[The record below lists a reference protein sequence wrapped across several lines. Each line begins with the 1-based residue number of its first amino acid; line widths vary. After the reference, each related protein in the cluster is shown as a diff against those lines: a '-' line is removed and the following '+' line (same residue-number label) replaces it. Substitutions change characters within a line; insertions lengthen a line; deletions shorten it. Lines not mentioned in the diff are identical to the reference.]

1 MKQTNWVIALY
12 KAHGDAEAAVKLL
25 HKTGINMKQCSI
37 VGQGYHTEEEVVGY
51 YNAGDRMKF
60 WGKEGA
66 FWGGVWGLLFGSGVF
81 WIPGIGQIM
90 AGGAIV
96 SSIVGALEVAAVAGS
111 LSALGAALYSI
122 GIPENSILQ
131 YEAAIKANKF
141 IVIIHGTAGET
152 EKAREIL
159 DATTNKSLEMA
170 GKEEVAAYTNN

>member
-1 MKQTNWVIALY
+1 MKQTNCVIALY

-81 WIPGIGQIM
+81 WIPGIKKIPDPKNNPQIPPQK
-90 AGGAIV
+90 APSFPQSFIR
-96 SSIVGALEVAAVAGS
+96 S
-111 LSALGAALYSI
+111 
-122 GIPENSILQ
+122 PEL
-131 YEAAIKANKF
+131 
-141 IVIIHGTAGET
+141 
-152 EKAREIL
+152 
-159 DATTNKSLEMA
+159 
-170 GKEEVAAYTNN
+170 